1 MNFLSM
7 EVFALLLYLI
17 ALFGVA
23 LFAFK
28 KNQNSSDFIIGGR
41 KMHFFVTALA
51 AHASDMSSWIFLG
64 YPAQIYSQGLKSSW
78 LALGLIFFMYL
89 NWQFI
94 AQSLRK
100 ETARFESLTLF
111 SYFESCAKDTSGFT
125 RVLTGI
131 MSLFF
136 YSVYISA
143 GLMGLGL
150 LLQNLTDVPY
160 FFAILA
166 GVFIVIPFLLLG
178 GFVTLAWTDLAQGL
192 FLLVVIL
199 LIPVLSWL
207 QLPSNVSIE
216 AIKIDFQSFIPD
228 TYRGWM
234 SALLLMLSW
243 GLGYFGQPH
252 ILTKFMGI
260 NDPKQIPKSM
270 IVGMSWQTITLFA
283 ATAIGIIGTLTFAD
297 LSNPELVFIEL
308 SKKTLNPFF
317 LGLVLSAII
326 GVTITSM
333 GAQILVVISTLA
345 EDFYKKIFH
354 KEATNDQVVRVSR
367 CSTFF
372 VALIAITIASFKPTT
387 LFDLVSYAWF
397 GLGASFGPL
406 VIACLLLKNV
416 HRYSA
421 WTGIIVGGFV
431 SGVFPAINL
440 SFGISLPPLIP
451 GFFCSLLL
459 IFLIEGYCRNKK
471 RAFSI

>member
-1 MNFLSM
+1 M

-131 MSLFF
+131 ISLFF

-150 LLQNLTDVPY
+150 LLQNLIDVPY

-199 LIPVLSWL
+199 LIPFLSWL

-228 TYRGWM
+228 TFKGWM

-260 NDPKQIPKSM
+260 DDPKQIPKSM
-270 IVGMSWQTITLFA
+270 IVGMSWQTVTLFA

-308 SKKTLNPFF
+308 SKRTLNPFF

-354 KEATNDQVVRVSR
+354 KEATNDQVVKVSR
-367 CSTFF
+367 YSTFF

-406 VIACLLLKNV
+406 VIACLLLKNI

-440 SFGISLPPLIP
+440 AFEISLPPLIP

-459 IFLIEGYCRNKK
+459 IFLVEGYCQNKK